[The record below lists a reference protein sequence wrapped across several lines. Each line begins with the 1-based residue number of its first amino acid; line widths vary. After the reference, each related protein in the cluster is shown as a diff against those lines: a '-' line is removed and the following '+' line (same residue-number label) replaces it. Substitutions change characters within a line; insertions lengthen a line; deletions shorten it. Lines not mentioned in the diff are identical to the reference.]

1 MVCRCHFCEF
11 VRNAYSAWLTGA
23 PPSSSEEVSQA
34 NMTLLEQ
41 LLTWPDDKVFPA
53 IDLCKLLLLRSGMQ
67 AHAPALVSQVL
78 DVAEKM
84 VRARFDTHTNK
95 GRSISTCT
103 RVVPVWTSTARYYL
117 GLLVRTWDSR
127 LLIGLLGEGHQVAE
141 RKLCDRGKSS
151 IC

>member
-1 MVCRCHFCEF
+1 
-11 VRNAYSAWLTGA
+11 
-23 PPSSSEEVSQA
+23 
-34 NMTLLEQ
+34 MTLLEQ

-103 RVVPVWTSTARYYL
+103 RVAPVWNVYREVSGAWDYYV
-117 GLLVRTWDSR
+117 LVRTWDSR

>member
-103 RVVPVWTSTARYYL
+103 RVAPVWTSTARYYL

>member
-1 MVCRCHFCEF
+1 
-11 VRNAYSAWLTGA
+11 
-23 PPSSSEEVSQA
+23 
-34 NMTLLEQ
+34 MTLLEQ

-103 RVVPVWTSTARYYL
+103 RVAPVWTSTARYYL

>member
-23 PPSSSEEVSQA
+23 SPSSSEEVSQA